1 MIQEKYYVVFL
12 NRYKDKAL
20 YVETTL
26 DSAEEKLNSQKLKG
40 WITEMDASL
49 LEYYYEGVL
58 MEEEIFDRYRKSWES
73 DD

>member
-40 WITEMDASL
+40 WITEMDVSL

>member
-12 NRYKDKAL
+12 NRYKDKAI

-40 WITEMDASL
+40 WITEMDISL

>member
-12 NRYKDKAL
+12 NRYKDKAI

-40 WITEMDASL
+40 WIAEMDASL